1 MVLVL
6 LTGFTTFSFGE
17 AFYGF
22 TTGLYRLSEA
32 YVKEYYGRDM
42 DGVNFNFS
50 ITYFPEKSIFG
61 VYSQTSLGVIS
72 SAYEWD
78 NEDMLTL
85 SSNVVYDF
93 RFYLAPSLKLQLGEK
108 LRIPVS
114 LGPVFTIFREEG
126 WSYYDDSDGGSFYEA
141 IGMGVFVDAAFVF
154 NPSRW
159 FFLRSGVTA
168 GWDFLRI
175 ERGHMISDLRE
186 ADRTPF
192 YGSVPYAAFYGTI
205 YFGIGIRV
213 Y

>member
-6 LTGFTTFSFGE
+6 LTGFTAFSFGE
-17 AFYGF
+17 AYYGF
-22 TTGLYRLSEA
+22 TTGLYRLSET
-32 YVKEYYGRDM
+32 YLDEYYGRDI

-50 ITYFPEKSIFG
+50 ITYFPGKSIFG
-61 VYSQTSLGVIS
+61 VYSQTSLGAVS

-78 NEDMLTL
+78 KKDMLPL

-126 WSYYDDSDGGSFYEA
+126 WSYYDSNGSFYEA
-141 IGMGVFVDAAFVF
+141 IGLGLFVDAAFVF

-159 FFLRSGVTA
+159 FFLRSGITA
-168 GWDFLRI
+168 GWDFLHI
-175 ERGHMISDLRE
+175 ERGQMSSDLRT
-186 ADRTPF
+186 ADRSPF
-192 YGSVPYAAFYGTI
+192 YGASPYAAFYGTI
-205 YFGIGIRV
+205 YFEIGIRV